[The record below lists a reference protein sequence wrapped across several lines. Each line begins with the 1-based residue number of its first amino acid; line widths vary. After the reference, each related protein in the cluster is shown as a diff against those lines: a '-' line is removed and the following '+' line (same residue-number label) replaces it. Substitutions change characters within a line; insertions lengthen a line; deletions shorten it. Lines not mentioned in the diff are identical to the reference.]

1 MCKPCLRKESD
12 LHMPA
17 YSARALAAAACLVV
31 AQSAGLL
38 GELLEL
44 EEREVGDYRSGNK
57 YSDLQVSDGPF

>member
-1 MCKPCLRKESD
+1 
-12 LHMPA
+12 MPA